1 MDNHVTFQELGIAP
15 QLVERLAALSITTP
29 TTVQQQVIPLL
40 SQGRSLVFQSE
51 TGTGK
56 TLAYLLPL
64 LQQID
69 ESIQQIQL
77 LIVAPT
83 HELASQ
89 IKSQIQLVTDIP
101 AVLLIG
107 GAPIK
112 RQVEMLKKKPLIA
125 VGGAARLMELVY
137 LKKLKVHQ
145 VKAIVLDEADRL
157 LAPELRDDTT
167 ALCQALPAEVQLA
180 ACSATIN
187 GKTEKIIQ
195 SLVRRQQDEGELEKR
210 ILPPEDI
217 LQKKITH
224 IAIYS
229 ETRDK
234 VDTLRRLLVAEMGA
248 ATKGQPLKA
257 MVFTARPAD
266 VDIILS
272 KLTYKKMQCSALHA
286 KQDKVKR
293 KQALDQFRKGS
304 CPVLI
309 TSDLAAR
316 GLDIPDVTH
325 IIQLDMPS
333 NMDFFVH
340 RAGRTGRNGKSGLN
354 IVIGDGYEMRQLAAQ
369 GAREQILIA
378 QDTTRRRE
386 KAPSGGI
393 SQGSVQGK
401 TGGPR
406 ARTID
411 EAHHHPL
418 TGQRLPTQ
426 IT

>member
-29 TTVQQQVIPLL
+29 TMVQQQAIPPL
-40 SQGRSLVFQSE
+40 SQGSSLVFQSE

-187 GKTEKIIQ
+187 GRTEKIIQ

-234 VDTLRRLLVAEMGA
+234 VDTLRRLLVAEMEA
-248 ATKGQPLKA
+248 ATKGQPRKA
-257 MVFTARPAD
+257 LVFTARPA
-266 VDIILS
+266 
-272 KLTYKKMQCSALHA
+272 
-286 KQDKVKR
+286 
-293 KQALDQFRKGS
+293 
-304 CPVLI
+304 
-309 TSDLAAR
+309 
-316 GLDIPDVTH
+316 
-325 IIQLDMPS
+325 
-333 NMDFFVH
+333 
-340 RAGRTGRNGKSGLN
+340 
-354 IVIGDGYEMRQLAAQ
+354 
-369 GAREQILIA
+369 
-378 QDTTRRRE
+378 
-386 KAPSGGI
+386 
-393 SQGSVQGK
+393 
-401 TGGPR
+401 
-406 ARTID
+406 
-411 EAHHHPL
+411 
-418 TGQRLPTQ
+418 
-426 IT
+426 

>member
-29 TTVQQQVIPLL
+29 TTVQQQVIPPL

-354 IVIGDGYEMRQLAAQ
+354 IVIGDGYEMRQLAAAEKKLHLVVYPKVLYK
-369 GAREQILIA
+369 GKLVAPEQ
-378 QDTTRRRE
+378 E
-386 KAPSGGI
+386 P
-393 SQGSVQGK
+393 
-401 TGGPR
+401 
-406 ARTID
+406 
-411 EAHHHPL
+411 
-418 TGQRLPTQ
+418 
-426 IT
+426 

>member
-1 MDNHVTFQELGIAP
+1 MDNHVTFDELGIAP
-15 QLVERLAALSITTP
+15 QLVERLTSLSITTP
-29 TTVQQQVIPLL
+29 TTVQQQVIPPL
-40 SQGRSLVFQSE
+40 SQGTSLVFQSE

-69 ESIQQIQL
+69 ESMQQIQL

-89 IKSQIQLVTDIP
+89 IKAQIQLVTDIP

-112 RQVEMLKKKPLIA
+112 RQVEMLKKRPLIA

-137 LKKLKVHQ
+137 LKKLKTQH
-145 VKAIVLDEADRL
+145 VKAVVLDEADRL
-157 LAPELRDDTT
+157 LSPELRDDTT

-195 SLVRRQQDEGELEKR
+195 SLVRRQQDEGKLEKR

-234 VDTLRRLLVAEMGA
+234 VDTLRKLLVAEME
-248 ATKGQPLKA
+248 ATPKEQPLKA

-266 VDIILS
+266 VDLILS

-293 KQALDQFRKGS
+293 KQALDNFRKGS

-340 RAGRTGRNGKSGLN
+340 RAGRTGRNGRSGLN
-354 IVIGDGYEMRQLAAQ
+354 IVIGDGYEMRQLAAAEKKLHLVVYPKVLYK
-369 GAREQILIA
+369 GKLVAPA
-378 QDTTRRRE
+378 QE
-386 KAPSGGI
+386 P
-393 SQGSVQGK
+393 
-401 TGGPR
+401 
-406 ARTID
+406 
-411 EAHHHPL
+411 
-418 TGQRLPTQ
+418 
-426 IT
+426 

>member
-1 MDNHVTFQELGIAP
+1 MDNHVTFQELGIAS

-29 TTVQQQVIPLL
+29 TMVQQQAIPPL
-40 SQGRSLVFQSE
+40 SQGTSLVFQSE

-234 VDTLRRLLVAEMGA
+234 VDTLRRLLVAEMEA
-248 ATKGQPLKA
+248 ATKEQPLKA

-266 VDIILS
+266 VDLILS
-272 KLTYKKMQCSALHA
+272 KLTYKKIQCSALHA

-340 RAGRTGRNGKSGLN
+340 RAGRTGRNGRSGLN
-354 IVIGDGYEMRQLAAQ
+354 IVIGDGYEMRQLAAAEKKLHLVVYPKVLYK
-369 GAREQILIA
+369 GKLVAPEQ
-378 QDTTRRRE
+378 E
-386 KAPSGGI
+386 P
-393 SQGSVQGK
+393 
-401 TGGPR
+401 
-406 ARTID
+406 
-411 EAHHHPL
+411 
-418 TGQRLPTQ
+418 
-426 IT
+426 

>member
-29 TTVQQQVIPLL
+29 TMVQQQAIPPL
-40 SQGRSLVFQSE
+40 SQGSSLVFQSE

-101 AVLLIG
+101 VVLLIG

-234 VDTLRRLLVAEMGA
+234 VDTLRRLLVAEMEA
-248 ATKGQPLKA
+248 ANKEQPLKA

-266 VDIILS
+266 VDLILS

-340 RAGRTGRNGKSGLN
+340 RAGRTGRNGRSGLN
-354 IVIGDGYEMRQLAAQ
+354 IVIGDGYEMRQLAAAEKKLHLVVYPKVLYK
-369 GAREQILIA
+369 GKLVAPEQ
-378 QDTTRRRE
+378 E
-386 KAPSGGI
+386 P
-393 SQGSVQGK
+393 
-401 TGGPR
+401 
-406 ARTID
+406 
-411 EAHHHPL
+411 
-418 TGQRLPTQ
+418 
-426 IT
+426 

>member
-1 MDNHVTFQELGIAP
+1 MDNHVTFQELGIAS
-15 QLVERLAALSITTP
+15 QLVERLADLSITTP
-29 TTVQQQVIPLL
+29 TKVQQQVIPPLC
-40 SQGRSLVFQSE
+40 QRTSLVFQSE

-89 IKSQIQLVTDIP
+89 IKSQIQLVTDLP

-112 RQVEMLKKKPLIA
+112 RQLEMLKKKPLIA

-195 SLVRRQQDEGELEKR
+195 SLVRHQQDEGELEKR

-234 VDTLRRLLVAEMGA
+234 VDTLRRLLVAEMEA
-248 ATKGQPLKA
+248 ANKEQPLKA

-266 VDIILS
+266 VDLILS
-272 KLTYKKMQCSALHA
+272 KLTYKKIQCSALHA

-340 RAGRTGRNGKSGLN
+340 RAGRTGRNGRSGLN
-354 IVIGDGYEMRQLAAQ
+354 IVIGDGYEMRQLAAAEKKLHLVVYPKVLYK
-369 GAREQILIA
+369 GKLVAPEQ
-378 QDTTRRRE
+378 E
-386 KAPSGGI
+386 P
-393 SQGSVQGK
+393 
-401 TGGPR
+401 
-406 ARTID
+406 
-411 EAHHHPL
+411 
-418 TGQRLPTQ
+418 
-426 IT
+426 

>member
-40 SQGRSLVFQSE
+40 SQGRSLMFQSE

-234 VDTLRRLLVAEMGA
+234 VDTLRKLLVAEMGA

-354 IVIGDGYEMRQLAAQ
+354 IVIGDGYEMRQLAAAEKKLHLVVYPKVLYK
-369 GAREQILIA
+369 GKLVAPEQ
-378 QDTTRRRE
+378 E
-386 KAPSGGI
+386 P
-393 SQGSVQGK
+393 
-401 TGGPR
+401 
-406 ARTID
+406 
-411 EAHHHPL
+411 
-418 TGQRLPTQ
+418 
-426 IT
+426 

>member
-29 TTVQQQVIPLL
+29 TTVQQQVIPPLA
-40 SQGRSLVFQSE
+40 QGRSLVFQSE

-69 ESIQQIQL
+69 ENIQQIQL

-112 RQVEMLKKKPLIA
+112 RQVETLKKKPLIA

-257 MVFTARPAD
+257 MVFTARPDD

-354 IVIGDGYEMRQLAAQ
+354 IVIGDGYEMRQLAAAEKKLHLVVYPKVLYK
-369 GAREQILIA
+369 GKLVAPEQ
-378 QDTTRRRE
+378 E
-386 KAPSGGI
+386 P
-393 SQGSVQGK
+393 
-401 TGGPR
+401 
-406 ARTID
+406 
-411 EAHHHPL
+411 
-418 TGQRLPTQ
+418 
-426 IT
+426 

>member
-1 MDNHVTFQELGIAP
+1 MDNQATFQELGIAP
-15 QLVERLAALSITTP
+15 QMVERLASLSIQTP
-29 TTVQQQVIPLL
+29 TKVQQQAIPPL
-40 SQGRSLVFQSE
+40 SQGKSLVFQSE

-69 ESIQQIQL
+69 ESIQQTQL

-89 IKSQIQLVTDIP
+89 IKAQIQLVTEIP

-137 LKKLKVHQ
+137 LKKLKTQH
-145 VKAIVLDEADRL
+145 VKAVVLDEADRL
-157 LAPELRDDTT
+157 LSPELRDDTT
-167 ALCQALPAEVQLA
+167 TLCQALPPEVQLV
-180 ACSATIN
+180 ACSATVT
-187 GKTEKIIQ
+187 GKTEKILRSMDRHNREAPEIE
-195 SLVRRQQDEGELEKR
+195 RC

-234 VDTLRRLLVAEMGA
+234 VDTLRKLLVAEQESS
-248 ATKGQPLKA
+248 TIGQPLKA
-257 MVFTARPAD
+257 IVFTARPAD
-266 VDIILS
+266 VDVILS
-272 KLTYKKMQCSALHA
+272 KLTYKKIHCSALHA

-293 KQALDQFRKGS
+293 KQALDNFRKGS

-316 GLDIPDVTH
+316 GLDIPNVTH

-333 NMDFFVH
+333 NQDFFVH
-340 RAGRTGRNGKSGLN
+340 RAGRTGRNGRSGLN
-354 IVIGDGYEMRQLAAQ
+354 IVIGDGYEMRQLAA
-369 GAREQILIA
+369 AEKKLHLVVYPKILY
-378 QDTTRRRE
+378 
-386 KAPSGGI
+386 K
-393 SQGSVQGK
+393 GK
-401 TGGPR
+401 LVSP
-406 ARTID
+406 
-411 EAHHHPL
+411 E
-418 TGQRLPTQ
+418 
-426 IT
+426 

>member
-1 MDNHVTFQELGIAP
+1 MDNHVTFQELGIAS

-29 TTVQQQVIPLL
+29 TTVQQQAIPPL
-40 SQGRSLVFQSE
+40 SQGSSLVFQSE

-234 VDTLRRLLVAEMGA
+234 VDTLRRLLVAEMEA
-248 ATKGQPLKA
+248 ANKEQPLKA

-340 RAGRTGRNGKSGLN
+340 RAGRTGRNGRSGLN
-354 IVIGDGYEMRQLAAQ
+354 IVIGDGYEMRQLAAAEKKLHLVVYPKVLYK
-369 GAREQILIA
+369 GKLVAPEQ
-378 QDTTRRRE
+378 E
-386 KAPSGGI
+386 P
-393 SQGSVQGK
+393 
-401 TGGPR
+401 
-406 ARTID
+406 
-411 EAHHHPL
+411 
-418 TGQRLPTQ
+418 
-426 IT
+426 

>member
-29 TTVQQQVIPLL
+29 TMVQQQAIPPL
-40 SQGRSLVFQSE
+40 SQGSSLVFQSE

-234 VDTLRRLLVAEMGA
+234 VDTLRRLLVAEMEA

-266 VDIILS
+266 VDLILS

-333 NMDFFVH
+333 NIDFFVH
-340 RAGRTGRNGKSGLN
+340 RAGRTGRNGRSGLN
-354 IVIGDGYEMRQLAAQ
+354 IVIGDGYEMRQLAAAEKKLHLVVYPKVLYK
-369 GAREQILIA
+369 GKLVAPEQ
-378 QDTTRRRE
+378 E
-386 KAPSGGI
+386 P
-393 SQGSVQGK
+393 
-401 TGGPR
+401 
-406 ARTID
+406 
-411 EAHHHPL
+411 
-418 TGQRLPTQ
+418 
-426 IT
+426 

>member
-1 MDNHVTFQELGIAP
+1 MTFQELGIAS

-29 TTVQQQVIPLL
+29 TTVQQQAIPPL
-40 SQGRSLVFQSE
+40 SQGSSLVFQSE

-234 VDTLRRLLVAEMGA
+234 VDTLRRLLVAEMEA
-248 ATKGQPLKA
+248 ANKEQPLKA

-340 RAGRTGRNGKSGLN
+340 RAGRTGRNGRSGLN
-354 IVIGDGYEMRQLAAQ
+354 IVIGDGYEMRQLAAAEKKLHLVVYPKVLYK
-369 GAREQILIA
+369 GKLVAPEQ
-378 QDTTRRRE
+378 E
-386 KAPSGGI
+386 P
-393 SQGSVQGK
+393 
-401 TGGPR
+401 
-406 ARTID
+406 
-411 EAHHHPL
+411 
-418 TGQRLPTQ
+418 
-426 IT
+426 

>member
-29 TTVQQQVIPLL
+29 TTVQQQVIPPL

-195 SLVRRQQDEGELEKR
+195 SLVRRQQDEGKLEKR

-354 IVIGDGYEMRQLAAQ
+354 IVIGDGYEMRQLAAAEKKLHLVVYPKVLYK
-369 GAREQILIA
+369 GKLVAPEQ
-378 QDTTRRRE
+378 E
-386 KAPSGGI
+386 P
-393 SQGSVQGK
+393 
-401 TGGPR
+401 
-406 ARTID
+406 
-411 EAHHHPL
+411 
-418 TGQRLPTQ
+418 
-426 IT
+426 

>member
-29 TTVQQQVIPLL
+29 TTVQQQVIPPL

-248 ATKGQPLKA
+248 ATKGPPLKA

-333 NMDFFVH
+333 NLDFFVH

-354 IVIGDGYEMRQLAAQ
+354 IVIGDGYEMRQLAAAEKKLHLVVYPKVLYK
-369 GAREQILIA
+369 GKLVAPEQ
-378 QDTTRRRE
+378 E
-386 KAPSGGI
+386 P
-393 SQGSVQGK
+393 
-401 TGGPR
+401 
-406 ARTID
+406 
-411 EAHHHPL
+411 
-418 TGQRLPTQ
+418 
-426 IT
+426 

>member
-29 TTVQQQVIPLL
+29 TTVQQQVIPPL

-195 SLVRRQQDEGELEKR
+195 SLVRCQQDEGELEKR

-234 VDTLRRLLVAEMGA
+234 VDTLRKLLVAEMEA

-354 IVIGDGYEMRQLAAQ
+354 IVIGDGYEMRQLAAAEKKLHLVVYPKVLYK
-369 GAREQILIA
+369 GKLVAPEQ
-378 QDTTRRRE
+378 E
-386 KAPSGGI
+386 P
-393 SQGSVQGK
+393 
-401 TGGPR
+401 
-406 ARTID
+406 
-411 EAHHHPL
+411 
-418 TGQRLPTQ
+418 
-426 IT
+426 

>member
-29 TTVQQQVIPLL
+29 TTVQQQVIPPL

-248 ATKGQPLKA
+248 ATKGPPLKA

-354 IVIGDGYEMRQLAAQ
+354 IVIGDGYEMRQLAAAEKKLHLVVYPKVLYK
-369 GAREQILIA
+369 GKLVAPEQ
-378 QDTTRRRE
+378 E
-386 KAPSGGI
+386 P
-393 SQGSVQGK
+393 
-401 TGGPR
+401 
-406 ARTID
+406 
-411 EAHHHPL
+411 
-418 TGQRLPTQ
+418 
-426 IT
+426 

>member
-1 MDNHVTFQELGIAP
+1 MDNQATFQELGIAP
-15 QLVERLAALSITTP
+15 QMVERLASLSIQTP
-29 TTVQQQVIPLL
+29 TKVQQQAIPPL
-40 SQGRSLVFQSE
+40 SQGKSLVFQSE

-69 ESIQQIQL
+69 ESIQQTQL

-89 IKSQIQLVTDIP
+89 IKAQIQLVTEIP

-137 LKKLKVHQ
+137 LKKLKTQH
-145 VKAIVLDEADRL
+145 VKAVVLDEADRL
-157 LAPELRDDTT
+157 LSPELRDDTT
-167 ALCQALPAEVQLA
+167 TLCQALPPEVQLV
-180 ACSATIN
+180 ACSATVT
-187 GKTEKIIQ
+187 GKTEKILRSMDRHNREAPEIE
-195 SLVRRQQDEGELEKR
+195 RC

-234 VDTLRRLLVAEMGA
+234 VDTLRKLLVAEQESS
-248 ATKGQPLKA
+248 TIGQPLKA
-257 MVFTARPAD
+257 IVFTARPAD
-266 VDIILS
+266 VDVILS
-272 KLTYKKMQCSALHA
+272 KLTYKKIHCSALHA

-293 KQALDQFRKGS
+293 KQALDNFRKGS

-316 GLDIPDVTH
+316 GLDIPNVTH

-333 NMDFFVH
+333 NQDFFVH
-340 RAGRTGRNGKSGLN
+340 RAGRTGRNGRSGLN
-354 IVIGDGYEMRQLAAQ
+354 IVIGDGYEMRQLAAT
-369 GAREQILIA
+369 EKKLHLVVYPKILY
-378 QDTTRRRE
+378 
-386 KAPSGGI
+386 K
-393 SQGSVQGK
+393 GK
-401 TGGPR
+401 LVSP
-406 ARTID
+406 
-411 EAHHHPL
+411 E
-418 TGQRLPTQ
+418 
-426 IT
+426 

>member
-1 MDNHVTFQELGIAP
+1 MTFQELGIAP

-29 TTVQQQVIPLL
+29 TTVQQQVIPPL

-217 LQKKITH
+217 LQKKITQ

-234 VDTLRRLLVAEMGA
+234 VDTLRKLLVAEMGA

-354 IVIGDGYEMRQLAAQ
+354 IVIGDGYEMRQLAAAEKKLHLVVYPKVLYK
-369 GAREQILIA
+369 GKLVAPEQ
-378 QDTTRRRE
+378 E
-386 KAPSGGI
+386 P
-393 SQGSVQGK
+393 
-401 TGGPR
+401 
-406 ARTID
+406 
-411 EAHHHPL
+411 
-418 TGQRLPTQ
+418 
-426 IT
+426 

>member
-1 MDNHVTFQELGIAP
+1 MTFQELGIAP

-29 TTVQQQVIPLL
+29 TTVQQQVIPPL

-195 SLVRRQQDEGELEKR
+195 SLVRRQQDEGKLEKR

-354 IVIGDGYEMRQLAAQ
+354 IVIGDGYEMRQLAAAEKKLHLVVYPKVLYK
-369 GAREQILIA
+369 GKLVAPEQ
-378 QDTTRRRE
+378 E
-386 KAPSGGI
+386 P
-393 SQGSVQGK
+393 
-401 TGGPR
+401 
-406 ARTID
+406 
-411 EAHHHPL
+411 
-418 TGQRLPTQ
+418 
-426 IT
+426 

>member
-1 MDNHVTFQELGIAP
+1 MDNQATFQELGIAP
-15 QLVERLAALSITTP
+15 QMVERLASLSIQTP
-29 TTVQQQVIPLL
+29 TKVQQQAIPPL
-40 SQGRSLVFQSE
+40 SQGKSLVFQSE

-69 ESIQQIQL
+69 ESIQQTQL

-89 IKSQIQLVTDIP
+89 IKAQIQLVTEIP

-137 LKKLKVHQ
+137 LKKLKTQH
-145 VKAIVLDEADRL
+145 VKAVVLDEADRL
-157 LAPELRDDTT
+157 LSPELRDDTT
-167 ALCQALPAEVQLA
+167 ALCQALPPEVQLV
-180 ACSATIN
+180 ACSATVT
-187 GKTEKIIQ
+187 GKTEKILRSMDRHNREAPEIE
-195 SLVRRQQDEGELEKR
+195 RC

-234 VDTLRRLLVAEMGA
+234 VETLRKLLVAEQESSTM
-248 ATKGQPLKA
+248 GQPLKA
-257 MVFTARPAD
+257 IVFTARPAD
-266 VDIILS
+266 VDVILS
-272 KLTYKKMQCSALHA
+272 KLTYKKIHCSALHA

-293 KQALDQFRKGS
+293 KQALDNFRKGS

-316 GLDIPDVTH
+316 GLDIPNVTH

-333 NMDFFVH
+333 NQDFFVH
-340 RAGRTGRNGKSGLN
+340 RAGRTGRNGRSGLN
-354 IVIGDGYEMRQLAAQ
+354 IVIGDGYEMRQLAA
-369 GAREQILIA
+369 AEKKLHLVVYPKILY
-378 QDTTRRRE
+378 
-386 KAPSGGI
+386 K
-393 SQGSVQGK
+393 GK
-401 TGGPR
+401 LVSP
-406 ARTID
+406 
-411 EAHHHPL
+411 E
-418 TGQRLPTQ
+418 
-426 IT
+426 

>member
-29 TTVQQQVIPLL
+29 TTVQQQVIPPL

-333 NMDFFVH
+333 NLDFFVH

-354 IVIGDGYEMRQLAAQ
+354 IVIGDGYEMRQLAAAEKKLHLVVYPKVLYK
-369 GAREQILIA
+369 GKLVAPEQ
-378 QDTTRRRE
+378 E
-386 KAPSGGI
+386 P
-393 SQGSVQGK
+393 
-401 TGGPR
+401 
-406 ARTID
+406 
-411 EAHHHPL
+411 
-418 TGQRLPTQ
+418 
-426 IT
+426 

>member
-1 MDNHVTFQELGIAP
+1 MDNHVTFQELGIAS
-15 QLVERLAALSITTP
+15 QLVERLAGLSITTP
-29 TTVQQQVIPLL
+29 TKVQQQVIPPLC
-40 SQGRSLVFQSE
+40 QGTSLVFQSE

-77 LIVAPT
+77 LILAPT

-195 SLVRRQQDEGELEKR
+195 SLVRHQQDESELEKR

-234 VDTLRRLLVAEMGA
+234 VDTLRRLLVAEMEA
-248 ATKGQPLKA
+248 ANKEQPLKA

-266 VDIILS
+266 VDLILS
-272 KLTYKKMQCSALHA
+272 KLTYKKIQCSALHA

-293 KQALDQFRKGS
+293 KQALDQVRKGS

-333 NMDFFVH
+333 NIDFFVH
-340 RAGRTGRNGKSGLN
+340 RAGRTGRNGRSGLN
-354 IVIGDGYEMRQLAAQ
+354 IVIGDGYEMRQLAAAEKKLHLVVYPKVLYK
-369 GAREQILIA
+369 GKLVAPEQ
-378 QDTTRRRE
+378 E
-386 KAPSGGI
+386 P
-393 SQGSVQGK
+393 
-401 TGGPR
+401 
-406 ARTID
+406 
-411 EAHHHPL
+411 
-418 TGQRLPTQ
+418 
-426 IT
+426 

>member
-29 TTVQQQVIPLL
+29 TMVQQQAIPPL
-40 SQGRSLVFQSE
+40 SQGSSLVFQSE

-101 AVLLIG
+101 VVLLIG

-167 ALCQALPAEVQLA
+167 TLCQALPAEVQLA

-234 VDTLRRLLVAEMGA
+234 VDTLRRLLVAEMEA
-248 ATKGQPLKA
+248 ANKEQPLKA

-266 VDIILS
+266 VDLILS
-272 KLTYKKMQCSALHA
+272 KLTYKKIQCSALHA

-340 RAGRTGRNGKSGLN
+340 RAGRTGRNGRSGLN
-354 IVIGDGYEMRQLAAQ
+354 IVIGDGYEMRQLAAAEKKLHLVVYPKVLYK
-369 GAREQILIA
+369 GKLVAPEQ
-378 QDTTRRRE
+378 E
-386 KAPSGGI
+386 P
-393 SQGSVQGK
+393 
-401 TGGPR
+401 
-406 ARTID
+406 
-411 EAHHHPL
+411 
-418 TGQRLPTQ
+418 
-426 IT
+426 

>member
-1 MDNHVTFQELGIAP
+1 MDNHVTFQELGIAS
-15 QLVERLAALSITTP
+15 QLVERLADLSITTP
-29 TTVQQQVIPLL
+29 TKVQQQAIPPL
-40 SQGRSLVFQSE
+40 SQGSSLVFQSE

-234 VDTLRRLLVAEMGA
+234 VDTLRRLLVAEMEA

-340 RAGRTGRNGKSGLN
+340 RAGRTGRNGRSGLN
-354 IVIGDGYEMRQLAAQ
+354 IVIGDGYEMRQLAAAEKKLHLVVYPKVLYK
-369 GAREQILIA
+369 GKLVAPEQ
-378 QDTTRRRE
+378 E
-386 KAPSGGI
+386 P
-393 SQGSVQGK
+393 
-401 TGGPR
+401 
-406 ARTID
+406 
-411 EAHHHPL
+411 
-418 TGQRLPTQ
+418 
-426 IT
+426 

>member
-1 MDNHVTFQELGIAP
+1 MDNQATFQELGIAP
-15 QLVERLAALSITTP
+15 QLVERLAGLSIQTP
-29 TTVQQQVIPLL
+29 TKVQQQTIPPL
-40 SQGRSLVFQSE
+40 SRGTSLVFQSE

-125 VGGAARLMELVY
+125 VGGAARLIELVY
-137 LKKLKVHQ
+137 LKKLKIHQ
-145 VKAIVLDEADRL
+145 VRAVVLDEVDRL
-157 LAPELRDDTT
+157 LSPELRDDTA
-167 ALCQALPAEVQLA
+167 ALCQALPPEVQLV
-180 ACSATIN
+180 ACSATVT
-187 GKTEKIIQ
+187 GKTEKVIQ

-229 ETRDK
+229 ESRDK
-234 VDTLRRLLVAEMGA
+234 VDTLRRLLVAETEA
-248 ATKGQPLKA
+248 ATKERPLKA

-266 VDIILS
+266 VDVILS
-272 KLTYKKMQCSALHA
+272 KLTYKKIHCSALHA
-286 KQDKVKR
+286 KQDKVRR

-333 NMDFFVH
+333 NIDFFVH
-340 RAGRTGRNGKSGLN
+340 RAGRTGRNGRDGLN
-354 IVIGDGYEMRQLAAQ
+354 IVIGDGYEMRQLAAAEKKLHLVVYPKILYKGRLVAPEQ
-369 GAREQILIA
+369 G
-378 QDTTRRRE
+378 
-386 KAPSGGI
+386 
-393 SQGSVQGK
+393 V
-401 TGGPR
+401 
-406 ARTID
+406 
-411 EAHHHPL
+411 
-418 TGQRLPTQ
+418 
-426 IT
+426 

>member
-1 MDNHVTFQELGIAP
+1 MTFQELGIAP

-29 TTVQQQVIPLL
+29 TTVQQQVIPPL

-210 ILPPEDI
+210 LLPPEDI

-234 VDTLRRLLVAEMGA
+234 VDTLRKLLVAEMGA

-354 IVIGDGYEMRQLAAQ
+354 IVIGDGYEMRQLAAAEKKLHLVVYPKVLYK
-369 GAREQILIA
+369 GKLVAPEQ
-378 QDTTRRRE
+378 E
-386 KAPSGGI
+386 P
-393 SQGSVQGK
+393 
-401 TGGPR
+401 
-406 ARTID
+406 
-411 EAHHHPL
+411 
-418 TGQRLPTQ
+418 
-426 IT
+426 

>member
-29 TTVQQQVIPLL
+29 TMVQQQAIPPL
-40 SQGRSLVFQSE
+40 SQGSSLVFQSE

-167 ALCQALPAEVQLA
+167 ALCQALPAEAQLA

-234 VDTLRRLLVAEMGA
+234 VDTLRRLLVAEMEA
-248 ATKGQPLKA
+248 TTKGQPLKA

-266 VDIILS
+266 VDLILS

-340 RAGRTGRNGKSGLN
+340 RAGRTGRNGRSGLN
-354 IVIGDGYEMRQLAAQ
+354 IVIGDGYEMRQLAAAEKKLHLVVYPKVLYK
-369 GAREQILIA
+369 GKLVAPEQ
-378 QDTTRRRE
+378 E
-386 KAPSGGI
+386 P
-393 SQGSVQGK
+393 
-401 TGGPR
+401 
-406 ARTID
+406 
-411 EAHHHPL
+411 
-418 TGQRLPTQ
+418 
-426 IT
+426 

>member
-29 TTVQQQVIPLL
+29 TTVQQQVIPPL

-316 GLDIPDVTH
+316 GLDIPNVTH

-354 IVIGDGYEMRQLAAQ
+354 IVIGDGYEMRQLAAAEKKLHLVVYPKVLYK
-369 GAREQILIA
+369 GKLVAPEQ
-378 QDTTRRRE
+378 E
-386 KAPSGGI
+386 P
-393 SQGSVQGK
+393 
-401 TGGPR
+401 
-406 ARTID
+406 
-411 EAHHHPL
+411 
-418 TGQRLPTQ
+418 
-426 IT
+426 

>member
-29 TTVQQQVIPLL
+29 TTVQQQAIPPL
-40 SQGRSLVFQSE
+40 SQGSSLVFQSE

-234 VDTLRRLLVAEMGA
+234 VDTLRRLLVAEMEA

-340 RAGRTGRNGKSGLN
+340 RAGRTGRNGRSGLN
-354 IVIGDGYEMRQLAAQ
+354 IVIGDGYEMRQLAAAEKKLHLVVYPKVLYK
-369 GAREQILIA
+369 GKLVAPEQ
-378 QDTTRRRE
+378 E
-386 KAPSGGI
+386 P
-393 SQGSVQGK
+393 
-401 TGGPR
+401 
-406 ARTID
+406 
-411 EAHHHPL
+411 
-418 TGQRLPTQ
+418 
-426 IT
+426 

>member
-1 MDNHVTFQELGIAP
+1 MTFQELGIAP

-29 TTVQQQVIPLL
+29 TTVQQQVIPPL

-234 VDTLRRLLVAEMGA
+234 VDTLRKLLVAEMGA

-354 IVIGDGYEMRQLAAQ
+354 IVIGDGYEMRQLAAAEKKLHLVVYPKVLYK
-369 GAREQILIA
+369 GKLVAPEQ
-378 QDTTRRRE
+378 E
-386 KAPSGGI
+386 P
-393 SQGSVQGK
+393 
-401 TGGPR
+401 
-406 ARTID
+406 
-411 EAHHHPL
+411 
-418 TGQRLPTQ
+418 
-426 IT
+426 

>member
-29 TTVQQQVIPLL
+29 TTVQQQVIPPL

-234 VDTLRRLLVAEMGA
+234 VDTLRKLLVAEMGA

-354 IVIGDGYEMRQLAAQ
+354 IVIGDGYEMRQLAAAEKKLHLVVYPKVLYK
-369 GAREQILIA
+369 GKLVAPEQ
-378 QDTTRRRE
+378 E
-386 KAPSGGI
+386 P
-393 SQGSVQGK
+393 
-401 TGGPR
+401 
-406 ARTID
+406 
-411 EAHHHPL
+411 
-418 TGQRLPTQ
+418 
-426 IT
+426 

>member
-1 MDNHVTFQELGIAP
+1 MDNQATFQELGIAP
-15 QLVERLAALSITTP
+15 QMVERLASLSIQTP
-29 TTVQQQVIPLL
+29 TKVQQQAIPPL
-40 SQGRSLVFQSE
+40 SQGKSLVFQSE

-69 ESIQQIQL
+69 ESIQQTQL

-89 IKSQIQLVTDIP
+89 IKAQIQLVTEIP

-137 LKKLKVHQ
+137 LKKLKTQH
-145 VKAIVLDEADRL
+145 VKAVVLDEADRL
-157 LAPELRDDTT
+157 LSPELRDDTT
-167 ALCQALPAEVQLA
+167 ALCQALPPEVQLV
-180 ACSATIN
+180 ACSATVT
-187 GKTEKIIQ
+187 GKTEKILRLMDRHNREAHEIE
-195 SLVRRQQDEGELEKR
+195 RC

-234 VDTLRRLLVAEMGA
+234 VDTLRKLLVAEQESS
-248 ATKGQPLKA
+248 TIGQPLKA

-266 VDIILS
+266 VDVILS
-272 KLTYKKMQCSALHA
+272 KLTYKKIHCSALHA

-293 KQALDQFRKGS
+293 KQALDNFRKGS

-316 GLDIPDVTH
+316 GLDIPNVTH

-333 NMDFFVH
+333 NQDFFVH
-340 RAGRTGRNGKSGLN
+340 RAGRTGRNGRSGLN
-354 IVIGDGYEMRQLAAQ
+354 IVIGDGYEMRQLAAT
-369 GAREQILIA
+369 EKKLHLVVYPKILY
-378 QDTTRRRE
+378 
-386 KAPSGGI
+386 K
-393 SQGSVQGK
+393 GK
-401 TGGPR
+401 LVSP
-406 ARTID
+406 
-411 EAHHHPL
+411 E
-418 TGQRLPTQ
+418 
-426 IT
+426 

>member
-29 TTVQQQVIPLL
+29 TTVQQQVIPPL

-234 VDTLRRLLVAEMGA
+234 VDTLRKLLVAEMGA

-333 NMDFFVH
+333 NLDFFVH

-354 IVIGDGYEMRQLAAQ
+354 IVIGDGYEMRQLAAAEKKLHLVVYPKVLYK
-369 GAREQILIA
+369 GKLVAPEQ
-378 QDTTRRRE
+378 E
-386 KAPSGGI
+386 P
-393 SQGSVQGK
+393 
-401 TGGPR
+401 
-406 ARTID
+406 
-411 EAHHHPL
+411 
-418 TGQRLPTQ
+418 
-426 IT
+426 